1 MPVVSITFVM
11 VLHTLLNISLSHFID
26 EQDGSKEA
34 NDSIGLSFS
43 TLLASALS
51 ILVMAPNGALMLR

>member
-1 MPVVSITFVM
+1 MPVVSITSVM

-34 NDSIGLSFS
+34 NDSIGFSFS
-43 TLLASALS
+43 TLLASAIKNS
-51 ILVMAPNGALMLR
+51 NNGIIVIH